1 MTFQKFQCRLQS
13 IDARWKLTCFNI
25 CTPLPHTKRYSKLF
39 FHRNPKKKSDNFQKM
54 WRRDIFLHC
63 KQFFLS
69 NPGSKHYY
77 YFQNIVFYQKKTI
90 NTELNKLK
98 CVLKVLFLKR
108 DGVTFSKF
116 RCRLPSKEIR
126 WELTRYNFCTPL

>member
-39 FHRNPKKKSDNFQKM
+39 FHRNPKKKVIIFKKCDGVTFFCIVNNFSSQILVQNTII
-54 WRRDIFLHC
+54 IF
-63 KQFFLS
+63 KTF
-69 NPGSKHYY
+69 
-77 YFQNIVFYQKKTI
+77 YFINKTI